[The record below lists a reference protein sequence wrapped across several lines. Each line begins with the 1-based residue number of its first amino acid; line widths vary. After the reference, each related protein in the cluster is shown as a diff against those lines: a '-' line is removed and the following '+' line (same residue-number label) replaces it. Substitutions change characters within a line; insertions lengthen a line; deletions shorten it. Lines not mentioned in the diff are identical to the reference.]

1 MKMIALARGASAP
14 VDDFPVVSVI
24 PDSAITL
31 PGKPLFVPDFARE
44 WEACFMLG
52 VRVSRLGKGVSARFA
67 SRYYD
72 AVTLLMRLCPLP
84 AASWPGGMASAF
96 DGCIQQGEWSALP
109 ADLSALMTVGAA
121 GLTLTLT
128 ADEAAID
135 RAVAAVARYLTIR
148 NGDII
153 APFTTRDAVPVK
165 VGDIVEASLAWGD
178 AEPAM
183 LLRARLK

>member
-1 MKMIALARGASAP
+1 MKMIALARRASAP

-31 PGKPLFVPDFARE
+31 PGKPLFVPDFAPE
-44 WEACFMLG
+44 WEARFMLG

-72 AVTLLMRLCPLP
+72 AVTLLMRLSPQP
-84 AASWPGGMASAF
+84 AEAWPGGMASAF

-109 ADLSALMTVGAA
+109 ADLSAPLTVSVA
-121 GLTLTLT
+121 GLTVTLT
-128 ADEAAID
+128 PDEAAID

-153 APFTTRDAVPVK
+153 APFTTHEAIAVK
-165 VGDIVEASLAWGD
+165 VGDTVEASLAWGASD
-178 AEPAM
+178 PAT